1 MIVNFL
7 NGIEITIKKFMD
19 IMLSIAD
26 NKTPMNSIIKDLKIE
41 SDYFK

>member
-1 MIVNFL
+1 MVVNSL

-19 IMLSIAD
+19 IMLSITD
-26 NKTPMNSIIKDLKIE
+26 DKTPIKLIIKDLKIE